1 MFLLWYFGEFKGLDN
16 DVKLQVI
23 SPFIPNGDVNDDSSL
38 DSTLTPPGI
47 KIHVSIVMKVA
58 ASYWKHS
65 TKEYRA
71 AWSER
76 ANQLNVL
83 TLPGSF
89 RTLPKE
95 IFVDGI
101 DSNVR
106 TSLELDWAF
115 VVKKM
120 RAMITKVPPKHLY
133 NLKYNFGKEKVHLQ
147 KQSFGSF
154 QINYFIS
161 LCIFGKDFCK
171 LKMDELVYQ
180 SKKWTIIHVSSIARA
195 KELLT
200 IDGLSAVSFE
210 EHNLKYSASA
220 KVHVDF
226 KGQEM
231 AGYVLASSEEG
242 LKVQLTDNHI
252 VRVSTPQWNRG
263 NSTYDFDKAANGA
276 RVK

>member
-1 MFLLWYFGEFKGLDN
+1 MIPLLNPSQVTNLPLSTKEKLHRSRNRKGYHVFLSWYFGEFKGLDN
-16 DVKLQVI
+16 DVKFHI
-23 SPFIPNGDVNDDSSL
+23 TSPFITNWDVNDDSSL

-47 KIHVSIVMKVA
+47 RIHVSIVMKVA
-58 ASYWKHS
+58 ASYWKHC
-65 TKEYRA
+65 TKEYHA

-76 ANQLNVL
+76 ANQLNL
-83 TLPGSF
+83 QTLPGSF

-101 DSNVR
+101 DYNVR

-133 NLKYNFGKEKVHLQ
+133 NLKYNFGKEKVNLQ

-154 QINYFIS
+154 QINYLIS

-180 SKKWTIIHVSSIARA
+180 SKKWTIAHIFSITRE
-195 KELLT
+195 KNCL
-200 IDGLSAVSFE
+200 
-210 EHNLKYSASA
+210 
-220 KVHVDF
+220 
-226 KGQEM
+226 
-231 AGYVLASSEEG
+231 
-242 LKVQLTDNHI
+242 QLMD
-252 VRVSTPQWNRG
+252 WME
-263 NSTYDFDKAANGA
+263 
-276 RVK
+276 